1 MSDMGWSRYI
11 RNLDDAADMEEKARE
26 QDMLPWLCKFS
37 DYDSPHQM
45 YRSHYKYVECGP
57 WMSLHVNGQW
67 VHCQDLHKL
76 GLWKDMVARGD
87 IVDEVLVGSIVE
99 GSDACAEPV
108 PVRLGDIRSKRSKRG
123 TITRQSLRAAI
134 DEAVDEVNT
143 EACAM
148 WEEANREEEDDVPP
162 V

>member
-11 RNLDDAADMEEKARE
+11 RDQEAAADLETQARE
-26 QDMLPWLCKFS
+26 QDMLPWLYKFS
-37 DYDSPHQM
+37 DYDSPYEM
-45 YRSHYKYVECGP
+45 YRIHYKYVACGP

-67 VHCQDLHKL
+67 VHCGELPKL

-99 GSDACAEPV
+99 GSDAGAEPV

-123 TITRQSLRAAI
+123 TITRKSLRAAI
-134 DEAVDEVNT
+134 SSAADEVNE

-148 WEEANREEEDDVPP
+148 WEEANREEKDDDGR
-162 V
+162 